1 MLSSIERVYF
11 NLPYEFFAE
20 EGEQAPKKAPKK
32 SKKLGRDAQ
41 NALSASR
48 RAEGLKKQ
56 QEKRGDTAPVEP
68 AKEMRD
74 SRNQTD
80 VRSDINYSV
89 IRICYAVRMTY
100 RLGSGQV
107 DRRKVYQRGCLSRN
121 LLMSLPAMFGATY
134 KFATL

>member
-11 NLPYEFFAE
+11 NLPYSFFAE
-20 EGEQAPKKAPKK
+20 EVEQAPKKAAKK
-32 SKKLGRDAQ
+32 SKKLSRDAQ

-56 QEKRGDTAPVEP
+56 QEKRGDAAPTEP
-68 AKEMRD
+68 TKETSD

-80 VRSDINYSV
+80 VYSDIHYNV
-89 IRICYAVRMTY
+89 INVCYAIRMSY